1 MSRLPD
7 LRERSREPELLD
19 LGGVPDHEVAASL
32 ADIRFVNTWLGG
44 HRTFATALR
53 PFLAE
58 ARQRGRPLTL
68 LDVGCGS
75 ADLPSH
81 LQAREPGLVRAF
93 GLDLKPG
100 HLRQAPASIHRV
112 AGDVFAPPFPERSFD
127 VVACSLFLHH
137 LDGEEVPRVLSALW
151 RLARRA
157 LVVNDLRRAQ
167 VPHAFARLVF
177 PRLFRSPV
185 SVHDGLVSIRRSFT
199 PGELREAFAAA
210 GLPTVTVTRV
220 FPYRL
225 AAVVRRESP

>member
-1 MSRLPD
+1 MKFPD

-19 LGGVPDHEVAASL
+19 LGGVPEAEVEASL

-44 HRTFATALR
+44 HRTFERLLR
-53 PFLAE
+53 PFLRVDGAIS
-58 ARQRGRPLTL
+58 L

-75 ADLPSH
+75 ADLP
-81 LQAREPGLVRAF
+81 ARLLERHRQLRVV
-93 GLDLKPG
+93 GLDLKAT
-100 HLRQAPASIHRV
+100 HLRHTPPQVHRV
-112 AGDVFAPPFPERSFD
+112 AGDVFAPPFAERSFD

-137 LDGEEVPRVLSALW
+137 LDGADVSRALGGLW

-199 PGELREAFAAA
+199 PRELRAAFVDA
-210 GLPTVTVTRV
+210 GLPEPEVRRV

-225 AAVVRRESP
+225 AALAVRREP

>member
-1 MSRLPD
+1 MRFPD

-19 LGGVPDHEVAASL
+19 LGGVPDAEVEASL
-32 ADIRFVNTWLGG
+32 TDIRFVNTWLGG
-44 HRTFATALR
+44 HRTFERLLR
-53 PFLAE
+53 PLLRAT
-58 ARQRGRPLTL
+58 GPISL

-75 ADLPSH
+75 ADLP
-81 LQAREPGLVRAF
+81 ARLLERHGQLRVV
-93 GLDLKPG
+93 GLDLKPA
-100 HLRQAPASIHRV
+100 HLRHTPPEVHRV
-112 AGDVFAPPFPERSFD
+112 AGDVFAPPFAERSFD

-137 LDGEEVPRVLSALW
+137 LDGDDVSRALARLW

-199 PGELREAFAAA
+199 PRELHAAFVDA
-210 GLPTVTVTRV
+210 GLPDPVVRRV

-225 AAVVRRESP
+225 AAVAVRREP

>member
-1 MSRLPD
+1 MPKLPD

-19 LGGVPDHEVAASL
+19 LGGVPEAEVEASL
-32 ADIRFVNTWLGG
+32 ADIRLVNTWLGG
-44 HRTFATALR
+44 HRTFERLLR
-53 PFLAE
+53 PFL
-58 ARQRGRPLTL
+58 RDDRPVSL

-75 ADLPSH
+75 ADLP
-81 LQAREPGLVRAF
+81 ARLLGRHGRLRVV

-100 HLRQAPASIHRV
+100 HLRHTPPEVQRV
-112 AGDVFAPPFPERSFD
+112 AGDVFAPPFADRSFD

-137 LDGEEVPRVLSALW
+137 LDGADVARALAGLW

-199 PGELREAFAAA
+199 PGELRAAFVDA
-210 GLPTVTVTRV
+210 GLPDPEVRRV

-225 AAVVRRESP
+225 AAVAVRRES

>member
-1 MSRLPD
+1 MQALPD

-19 LGGVPDHEVAASL
+19 FGGVPAAEVEASL
-32 ADIRFVNTWLGG
+32 ADIRFVNDWLGG
-44 HRTFATALR
+44 HRTFERLLR
-53 PFLAE
+53 PFLRGE
-58 ARQRGRPLTL
+58 APLSL

-75 ADLPSH
+75 ADLP
-81 LQAREPGLVRAF
+81 ARLLRRHGQRRLRVV

-100 HLRQAPASIHRV
+100 HLRHTPPEVHRV
-112 AGDVFAPPFPERSFD
+112 AGDVFAPPFAERSFD

-137 LDGEEVPRVLSALW
+137 LDGADVSRALAGLW

-185 SVHDGLVSIRRSFT
+185 SVYDGLVSIRRSFT
-199 PGELREAFAAA
+199 PRELRAAFLEA
-210 GLPTVTVTRV
+210 GLPDPVVRRV

-225 AAVVRRESP
+225 AAVAVRRDP